1 MNGWPTL
8 DDVKGLLRLR
18 TADPLEDPIIE
29 AALRASIE
37 YVDGRTGGRFTDP
50 QTGALKVSAKGF
62 EAACLMAARLYRR
75 RDSLDG
81 TIGWGELGVVRVGRV
96 DPDVEALIGG
106 DMWTVIG

>member
-1 MNGWPTL
+1 MSGWPTL
-8 DDVKGLLRLR
+8 ADVKSLLRMR
-18 TADPLEDPIIE
+18 TADELEDPLIE

-37 YVDGRTGGRFTDP
+37 YVDGRTGHRFTDP
-50 QTGALKVSAKGF
+50 QTGDVDVSAQAF
-62 EAACLMAARLYRR
+62 EAVCLMAARLYRR

-81 TIGWGELGVVRVGRV
+81 TIGWGDQGVVRVGRV